1 MIEFIKKFMME
12 SGKQISSIV
21 NLQKWLNSFN
31 INENDDTINSLT
43 DQSVKNK
50 REEKYNRSIQKIEQK
65 SHNS

>member
-12 SGKQISSIV
+12 SGKQVSSIV

-31 INENDDTINSLT
+31 INENDDPINSLT

>member
-1 MIEFIKKFMME
+1 MME
-12 SGKQISSIV
+12 SGKQVSSIV

-31 INENDDTINSLT
+31 INENDDPINSLT

>member
-1 MIEFIKKFMME
+1 MME
-12 SGKQISSIV
+12 SGNQVKSIV

-31 INENDDTINSLT
+31 INENENDPIKSLT

-50 REEKYNRSIQKIEQK
+50 REEKYNRSIQNIEQS